1 MDPMDALVKE
11 EGAAYA
17 AEVVDEYESTEKSD

>member
-1 MDPMDALVKE
+1 MDALVKE

-17 AEVVDEYESTEKSD
+17 AEAASEFEHPDGQTKN